1 MANNLLISE
10 SSSSFSKADSSLD
23 AARKVHEEGKS
34 TNQTLTLKQMK
45 SLYQTDQQVK
55 LLHLEAEI
63 ETLLLELRTIRERN
77 LVSLIEKEVS
87 L

>member
-34 TNQTLTLKQMK
+34 TNQTWVVRDRDAHRSCLAQRNCALRVPLKV
-45 SLYQTDQQVK
+45 QTKNQ
-55 LLHLEAEI
+55 
-63 ETLLLELRTIRERN
+63 
-77 LVSLIEKEVS
+77 
-87 L
+87 

>member
-10 SSSSFSKADSSLD
+10 STSSFSKADSSLD
-23 AARKVHEEGKS
+23 VARKVNGEGKS
-34 TNQTLTLKQMK
+34 TNQTRTLKQMN

-77 LVSLIEKEVS
+77 LVSLIEKEVN

>member
-34 TNQTLTLKQMK
+34 TNQTRTLKQMK
-45 SLYQTDQQVK
+45 SL
-55 LLHLEAEI
+55 
-63 ETLLLELRTIRERN
+63 
-77 LVSLIEKEVS
+77 
-87 L
+87 

>member
-10 SSSSFSKADSSLD
+10 STSSFSKADSSLD
-23 AARKVHEEGKS
+23 VARKVNGEGKS
-34 TNQTLTLKQMK
+34 TNQTRTLKQMN

-63 ETLLLELRTIRERN
+63 ETLLLKLRTIRGRN
-77 LVSLIEKEVS
+77 LVSMLEK
-87 L
+87 

>member
-1 MANNLLISE
+1 MASNLLISDSTSSLSKA
-10 SSSSFSKADSSLD
+10 SSSLNAGPRVNGS
-23 AARKVHEEGKS
+23 GKS
-34 TNQTLTLKQMK
+34 TNQTHALEKMK

-77 LVSLIEKEVS
+77 LVSQVEK
-87 L
+87 